1 MSFSNPSGDQGD
13 DPLMTEINM
22 TPLVD
27 VMLVL
32 LIIFII
38 TLPVIQQGVKVDL
51 PKANSAR
58 SEIKPESIQVS
69 IDARGQ
75 IFWNSSPIDLTTYVS
90 YAEKAAQKEPQPEI
104 NLRADKEVRYDS
116 VAQILAASKRAGLT
130 KLGFITEPQ

>member
-38 TLPVIQQGVKVDL
+38 TLPVINQGVKVDL

-58 SEIKPESIQVS
+58 NETKPESIQVS

-75 IFWNSSPIDLTTYVS
+75 IFWNKSPIDLTTYVR

-116 VAQILAASKRAGLT
+116 VAQVLAASKRAGLT